1 MNNSYNLEKPKEF
14 VEKIVDY
21 IHEIKGKEVISID
34 MKKVGQSI
42 ADFFIICHADSDRQ
56 VDAIAH
62 NIIDKIKEEIKI
74 TPWHKEGFQNSQWIL
89 IDYANVI
96 VHVFLKDQRE
106 FYNLEDLWA
115 DGEFASYDD
124 NK

>member
-1 MNNSYNLEKPKEF
+1 
-14 VEKIVDY
+14 
-21 IHEIKGKEVISID
+21 
-34 MKKVGQSI
+34 MKNVGPSI
-42 ADFFIICHADSDRQ
+42 ADYFIICHADSDRQ

-74 TPWHKEGFQNSQWIL
+74 TPWHKEGFENSQWIL

-96 VHVFLKDQRE
+96 VHVFIKDQRE

-115 DGEFASYDD
+115 DGEFATYDD

>member
-21 IHEIKGKEVISID
+21 IHEIKGKEVVSID
-34 MKKVGQSI
+34 MKNVGPSI
-42 ADFFIICHADSDRQ
+42 ADYFIICHADSDRQ

-74 TPWHKEGFQNSQWIL
+74 TPWHKEGFENSQWIL

-96 VHVFLKDQRE
+96 VHVFIKDQRE

-115 DGEFASYDD
+115 DGEFATYDD

>member
-1 MNNSYNLEKPKEF
+1 MTSLYNIENPNEF
-14 VEKIVDY
+14 IDKIVHCIFDK
-21 IHEIKGKEVISID
+21 KGQDVLSID
-34 MKKVGQSI
+34 MQKVGGSI
-42 ADFFIICHADSDRQ
+42 ADYFIICHADNDKQ

-62 NIIDKIKEEIKI
+62 SIIDNIKSEIRI
-74 TPWHKEGFQNSQWIL
+74 TPWHKEGFQNSEWIL

-115 DGEFASYDD
+115 DGDFKKFED
-124 NK
+124 NI